1 MAISSE
7 TRITP
12 TFVGNGITQTF
23 PFTFRIFTDDD
34 LVVTTRNSETGDET
48 TLDLTTDY
56 TASLKSP
63 QSSNS
68 GGSITLTEP
77 LAVGYEMVIT
87 SAVKATQG
95 VMIRNLGDFY
105 PAVLNDALDKLT
117 VLIQQLKVKI
127 NNIDIESLDV
137 YNHSQQTTGN
147 PHNVT
152 KSDIGL
158 GNADNTPDLDKPVS
172 AAVQAAL
179 DNKPDLGETSSDAY
193 RGDRGKE
200 AYDHSQS
207 TTGNPHS
214 VTKSDIGLGN
224 VSNADATDCD
234 SHTSGSNNK
243 VFTASEQG
251 KLAGIEN
258 NATADQT
265 EAEIEAAYNN
275 QVPVVTQGEAEGGS
289 GTQPKRWTPQRVNQA
304 IQALAAG
311 GSGGLQNNYSATT
324 APTVNA
330 DSSAGYSVG
339 SVWIN
344 IAADESWRCTDNTDG
359 AAVWI
364 KTTLTADELATV
376 ATSGSSDDLTEGSAH
391 LLMTSAERSK
401 LAGVET
407 GATAD
412 MTGAEIKGAYE
423 AESNTNAF
431 TDAEKTKLSGVET
444 GATAD
449 QTGAEIKAVYEAQA
463 NTNAFTDAE
472 KTKLA
477 DIETSTATYTNKT
490 LEEPVFNK
498 AYKETVYT
506 LTGTVLD
513 PANGT
518 IQSKTLSAN
527 TTFTE
532 NLSSGES
539 LFLTTTGGATYTI
552 TWPIMTWFGPEGN
565 TAPTLSGTDAFVI
578 WKEGTALKGAYI
590 GNGD

>member
-147 PHNVT
+147 PHNVS
-152 KSDIGL
+152 KEDVGL

-224 VSNADATDCD
+224 VPNTDATDCD

-243 VFTASEQG
+243 VFSASEQG

-289 GTQPKRWTPQRVNQA
+289 GTQPKRWTPKRVNQA

-431 TDAEKTKLSGVET
+431 TDAEKTKL
-444 GATAD
+444 
-449 QTGAEIKAVYEAQA
+449 
-463 NTNAFTDAE
+463 
-472 KTKLA
+472 A